1 MRTSFG
7 VERLDLQHAQSF
19 TERVFVDER
28 ADLTDHQ
35 GGEARVDVLSQ
46 AGLQR
51 GETLLLKP
59 RGDGPC
65 PRLRGPLE
73 QGRPAPECQRF
84 AVPPR
89 QVLEP
94 ERVNGPSRDVEAVT
108 SVTVE
113 IPGSPSCRRRSRT

>member
-1 MRTSFG
+1 
-7 VERLDLQHAQSF
+7 
-19 TERVFVDER
+19 
-28 ADLTDHQ
+28 
-35 GGEARVDVLSQ
+35 
-46 AGLQR
+46 
-51 GETLLLKP
+51 LL
-59 RGDGPC
+59 
-65 PRLRGPLE
+65 GPLE